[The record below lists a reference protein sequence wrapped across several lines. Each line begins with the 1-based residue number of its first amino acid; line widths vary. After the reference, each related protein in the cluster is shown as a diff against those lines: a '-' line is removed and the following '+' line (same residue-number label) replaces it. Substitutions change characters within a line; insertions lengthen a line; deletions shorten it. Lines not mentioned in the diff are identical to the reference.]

1 MEERWEKINSGDINE
16 SVLKEEL
23 SARVRRRV
31 TSIDWQIE
39 FAVKEVKR
47 QNNVCSMREDDFIET
62 VIEKTI
68 DSMYWDFFSDMDE
81 NTPEWGASYQ
91 YILKYAED
99 KFTNKLKE
107 YYHIKCGD

>member
-1 MEERWEKINSGDINE
+1 MN
-16 SVLKEEL
+16 LKESIKRILIEETVPL
-23 SARVRRRV
+23 SVRRRIDAV
-31 TSIDWQIE
+31 DWQIE
-39 FAVKEVKR
+39 FAVKEVNR
-47 QNNVCSMREDDFIET
+47 QYNNVCNLGEDGFIET

>member
-1 MEERWEKINSGDINE
+1 MN
-16 SVLKEEL
+16 LKESIKRILREETVPL
-23 SARVRRRV
+23 FVRRRIDAV
-31 TSIDWQIE
+31 DWQID
-39 FAVKEVKR
+39 FAVKEVNR
-47 QNNVCSMREDDFIET
+47 QYNNVCNLGEDGFIEI

-81 NTPEWGASYQ
+81 NTPEWGVSYQ

>member
-1 MEERWEKINSGDINE
+1 MN
-16 SVLKEEL
+16 LKESIKRILREETVPL
-23 SARVRRRV
+23 FVRRRIDAV
-31 TSIDWQIE
+31 DWQID
-39 FAVKEVKR
+39 FAVKEVNR
-47 QNNVCSMREDDFIET
+47 QYNVCNLGEDGFIET

-107 YYHIKCGD
+107 YYHIKFGE